1 MPSQSESLSPGTV
14 YARPLPFV
22 RRASDRR
29 IEVFSPK
36 LGRRLSLSSYAAWQ
50 LWLALEANPLA
61 TTFCE
66 RPTLLAG
73 SARRCI
79 DFWVR
84 FARPNRD
91 EFWLLDDADAEAT
104 DDSAVG
110 TETLRAAEPSVHA
123 AVPDEFR
130 GTSLRLIPRRSLLA
144 WSTPTANWAQIVP
157 HLVTWRR
164 FSDPLLAQ
172 SIVVYLGQPR
182 TLDNVV
188 GRFTEYDSAMTQG
201 ALFSLVA
208 AGRVL
213 SPDLATSL
221 LSGSTTFRRA

>member
-1 MPSQSESLSPGTV
+1 MSSQSESLSPGTV
-14 YARPLPFV
+14 YTRPLPFV

-61 TTFCE
+61 TAFCE
-66 RPTLLAG
+66 RPTRLAG

-84 FARPNRD
+84 FARPGRD
-91 EFWLLDDADAEAT
+91 EFWLLDDADAT

-110 TETLRAAEPSVHA
+110 TETFRVAEPSVHA
-123 AVPDEFR
+123 AVPDEFL
-130 GTSLRLIPRRSLLA
+130 GTSLRLILRRSLLA

-172 SIVVYLGQPR
+172 SIVVYLGEPR
-182 TLDNVV
+182 TLDDVV
-188 GRFTEYDSAMTQG
+188 GRFSEYDSAMTEG